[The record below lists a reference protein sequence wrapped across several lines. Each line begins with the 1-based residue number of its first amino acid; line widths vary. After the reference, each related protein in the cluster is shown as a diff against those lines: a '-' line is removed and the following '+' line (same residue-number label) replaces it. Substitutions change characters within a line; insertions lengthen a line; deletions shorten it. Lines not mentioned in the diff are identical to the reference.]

1 MKEISLKHLY
11 LLYRMKRNPIT
22 QEQVQIV
29 YRKAQN
35 LQATLISGLINQS
48 NNRPYRCVPCRDI
61 RTKQC
66 ISCNRINWTNNMTIG
81 NKIHKIRGYFN
92 CQTENCI
99 YCLTCNC
106 CRKRY
111 IGETSQTVNNRL
123 HGHESHIRNYL
134 NHP

>member
-1 MKEISLKHLY
+1 M
-11 LLYRMKRNPIT
+11 RN
-22 QEQVQIV
+22 
-29 YRKAQN
+29 
-35 LQATLISGLINQS
+35 
-48 NNRPYRCVPCRDI
+48 
-61 RTKQC
+61 KQC
-66 ISCNRINWTNNMTIG
+66 ISCNRINRTNNVTIG

-123 HGHESHIRNYL
+123 RGHESHIRNYL
-134 NHP
+134 NHPGNPVAQHFGINVNEATAYTIEILDQEAHKNKRLRLEESWIYLLKSLTPSGLNTKW